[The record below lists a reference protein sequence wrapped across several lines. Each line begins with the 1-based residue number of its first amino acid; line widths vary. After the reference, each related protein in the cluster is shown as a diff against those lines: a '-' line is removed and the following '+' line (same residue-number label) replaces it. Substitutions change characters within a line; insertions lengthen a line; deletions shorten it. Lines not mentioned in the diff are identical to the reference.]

1 MKKHFSHLRGLWRRS
16 VSLVLVA
23 LLAVSTMS
31 VASAA
36 TKSDSDKS
44 VSSAVQEM
52 IKKGSKTYPKGA
64 FGLLNTTINMTEG
77 DEDQKITVVRMGST
91 EGEATVEFH
100 ALDVSTKYGE
110 DYELYM
116 NDGFFGS
123 ERKLETSADN
133 KSLMDT
139 YGGDLE
145 AYDPNE
151 AADEKSDEKTI
162 DKTAKVSEESKDG
175 LTELQKAQVAQ
186 TGTLNKTKTWRE
198 IADENSEE
206 YKDADKMMKN
216 GAKNIQ
222 AMINS
227 LGGVTEKLTFADGE
241 TTKEIIVRVPDDE
254 TSDGET
260 QAMFA
265 LTNASTEVSD
275 ASDGYINIK
284 DDEKAEEAK
293 YEFKNKD
300 IKVRGDKESVKVT
313 LKKSAGTESLSVVTL
328 LTTDGTA
335 KENENYEAT
344 KETLIFAKGITEKT
358 VEIPLKGNA
367 SGENL
372 TFYVGAGNEKGEM
385 DEDNG
390 LAKVTILPNKSKAS
404 TGADT
409 AKASTGADTQNKYSS
424 NMLEITFDKWD
435 CHCSYNKCHG
445 SSIDYSDNTYDLRN
459 ATRVHY
465 YNLTDWGNGKQH
477 WTIGVQLSD
486 GTNINVR
493 DSTWNYKSRRFN
505 PPIKVRKNENDIYG
519 EETWLPFY
527 YFTDEER
534 QKLAKYGKEARFY
547 VWIKDEKGWG
557 AEDWGNNNLTYMRVE
572 YAPIT
577 IKTNFANTEL
587 NYYRPV
593 TYNSTKDK
601 KSATTGIFLIRPH
614 INGNYDATGT
624 IQMQYNSF
632 RDPSTNKV
640 VTAGQQFVLGG
651 NSYYDNANEAGVKPS
666 AGTVEFEGFYA
677 QVEDGR
683 YLVTNHPYT
692 QVSVNEFAE
701 ALAHTKNREITIYPK
716 AKPRKTTVEFVKTDN
731 DVAFNTWSF
740 GDKISCTC
748 LDAIRITAHPL
759 NNKTASV
766 NGFKATCGGKEIPI
780 IYDEGV
786 RDAGYIQLNGDCAD
800 KTVKVTPL
808 KGTTSLTVMANP
820 KGRSLDMGAVT
831 YSPDPDNINKT
842 VSGDYKNALVVP
854 DPVVDGTYT
863 IVGVGKEAKV
873 TIEVDGKKKQ
883 VDTNY
888 ITEWWDGSADTNGDG
903 VFSRAELDN
912 YYGKN
917 APEPTVFRGTAY
929 EYDIKRSGA
938 HKIYYQFA
946 LPNGVNP
953 DPDKVD
959 SSTVFGNTYLK
970 EKTIFPISK
979 KKSRETA
986 LNGVS
991 ISGGGGTAVSG
1002 AEPDNPKN
1010 EGWFEIWS
1018 QFLDPAQ
1025 RSLLVSN
1032 YIMGDGTTLNMSNV
1046 ALPNSHKILT
1056 FDVDGVM
1063 DVTGGKLEYWD
1074 DGISYQDGV
1083 AKFTEAKWK
1092 TIESMTGLKND
1103 DCKYKLTVNTVSKLT
1118 SRQPS
1123 KVHLYFFNPDGTAI
1137 EKENKSGETGADN
1150 RLCVTKELKT
1160 SDYGTAELEFN
1171 PHELKLYKGCYLGIQ
1186 IEDQFGVRF
1195 PVMNTGYQVYE
1206 AIGEANLSSTFA
1218 FGGAFAAVKIIG
1230 LVQGKNGT
1238 HWNGEMDPKKSSNVV
1253 EDIVELSDKENDQIT
1268 AEKDLLKATSSKDDK
1283 EAQEA
1288 IKRLEDQLENNE
1300 MKTITLTLGIG
1311 KDDIIEKDKTTGD
1324 TFKQRLEQKADADV
1338 ELQKAKKALDDAK
1351 PADKAKAQEAYDKAK
1366 TDSDNANAN
1375 YSKAV
1380 EEKLKPTKTK
1390 TEFARSVKMGLAFTF
1405 AVSFKYD
1412 EAVTNWYFDTMIMT
1426 ITAEGELDLKWKFA
1440 TPVGVTINL
1449 GINVQGEFSASVI
1462 FRDKID
1468 SKKFYLSSNDK
1479 KSNLQPDSDGSLN
1492 ILALAADQE
1501 YIDTS
1506 GMFNI
1511 KPAITPSASVEV
1523 GPLEAKVSGTVGF
1536 DMKFYTDPDIKNTGT
1551 VSLSAEVSVTVFG
1564 IGGSWE
1570 FTTDPI
1576 NLFGADAESLDDELG
1591 LDGDATKMFGSADRL
1606 TAEDTSYADNRKGW
1620 QGMNPVSAKSL
1631 DENDNGVLEQKLQE
1645 KIYTQSKVDIVK
1657 INENGDYL
1665 GVFVDVDKT
1674 REGDINKP
1682 AVFYSVYDGEK
1693 GTWSKPEVVEN
1704 DGTGD
1709 QDVRVADL
1717 GSRGLFV
1724 YWNSYSEA
1732 VKDDISKTELM
1743 NKLELRGA
1751 FFNKSDKT
1759 FNKKDD
1765 KIDVIDITKDT
1776 DEVYGDIDASVVVNK
1791 DTMLVYYTK
1800 NYYAVSNE
1808 KDGELIGD
1816 VARAENSYQ
1825 VFRTY
1830 NFSGETGTDGAFVDD
1845 FDNLLDTTVAQE
1857 IKEAVED
1864 YDAYVKSYYGQV
1876 FLNTAPDVYVE
1887 ETMDDTGRFWAEQP
1901 KIYAGHSVKT
1911 VKTGD
1916 GEGSIV
1922 GETTTLKGE
1931 TVKAKTVPVIV
1942 DYDSISYNDLGIF
1955 AYSVDYDN
1963 DLTTVD
1969 DRDVYFQLYDFETGI
1984 MTHPVVVT
1992 SDNVQDADVH
2002 LSRQSYTD
2010 KDGKAHAATL
2020 LSWIADGEI
2029 VSLDISNVIK
2039 NLGEAKTTEDGTKY
2053 YLIEK
2058 TEEAGYVPPMGI
2070 ASHKPEDENA
2080 FEDDSEMT
2088 AEEQAQVAPE
2098 ITSFDIYCT
2107 EGYNYYV
2114 WTDRT
2119 SQLKE
2124 GVKPD
2129 SEEAS
2134 DAKNRVSETQIYMV
2148 RNDLVNGVL
2157 TGSVQVTSEQG
2168 ANYEDVRFVVNN
2180 DGTLK
2185 ALAKKSGSHV
2195 VTVKE
2200 YNEKIEE
2207 NNKLLPEDEQ
2217 AEKVDEENFNE
2228 YNTTSD
2234 EKDLVALDINPVS
2247 VAKLRN
2253 TNKLLENTKAGE
2265 PTFFDITVLNDG
2277 IDTLDEVTVT
2287 AVDNDGNGVISSE
2300 DTTVKSKK
2308 LENII
2313 GGETEKIAAMLNPD
2327 ANADSASITLTLTDK
2342 DGKVIDEK
2350 TVSKDFAPNLEFT
2363 DLEVEKT
2370 NERDIFDL
2378 SFDARNFG
2386 TKASAEKALE
2396 IGVVDKDGK
2405 DVKLTETTLE
2415 ALYVDEQTALNVESL
2430 EADSAKYFVETKD
2443 EDGNLTETGTFYVTD
2458 GEARAEGTVERTAT
2472 AAQVKAVE
2480 SLKTLTFNGGDT
2492 ISAANGEKTYA
2503 NILLDGKPL
2512 SETEGVRMILESSDQ
2527 DIFTINGEN
2536 SIETYKN
2543 GEAKLIATIL
2553 PANSAVTAEYDGTEG
2568 DAVKLAH
2575 EVDNYADV
2583 PTSLIRAFE
2592 GKVKVTD
2599 AVVEPTDPTDPT
2611 NPTDPEPTQPEKV
2624 TKVVKNGVTYKVS
2637 GKSAVVSKYDNKSTS
2652 VTIPATVKIDGKSYK
2667 VTKINANTFKNSKLT
2682 SVKIGKNVTA
2692 IAKKA
2697 FMGSKKLTTVTGG
2710 TNVKT
2715 IAASAFE
2722 NCAKLKKFSLKNVT
2736 SIGSK
2741 AFKGCKK
2748 LTTVTGGSK
2757 LKVIGASAFAGCV
2770 KLKAFTIGKKVTKI
2784 GAKAFYGDKALKKVT
2799 FKPKKVPTIG
2809 KSAFKGIAKKA
2820 TFVVPKSAKK
2830 KYLKKLVKKVGVT
2843 SKMTIK

>member
-77 DEDQKITVVRMGST
+77 DEDQKITVVRMGGT

-123 ERKLETSADN
+123 EHKLEASADN

-313 LKKSAGTESLSVVTL
+313 LKKTAGTESLSAVTL

-335 KENENYEAT
+335 VENENYEAT
-344 KETLIFAKGITEKT
+344 KETLIFAKGIKEKS
-358 VEIPLKGNA
+358 VEIPIKGNS
-367 SGENL
+367 SGKSVN
-372 TFYVGAGNEKGEM
+372 FYVGAGNEQGEI
-385 DEDNG
+385 DKDNG
-390 LAKVTILPNKSKAS
+390 MAKITILPEKSKAS
-404 TGADT
+404 TGANT
-409 AKASTGADTQNKYSS
+409 NKVSTGYTEVKYSDKS
-424 NMLEITFDKWD
+424 MEITFDKWD
-435 CHCSYNKCHG
+435 CHCSYHKRHT
-445 SSIDYSDNTYDLRN
+445 SADSKSYSTYDLRN
-459 ATRVHY
+459 AEKASFWCLQDY
-465 YNLTDWGNGKQH
+465 GNGNQH
-477 WTIGVQLSD
+477 WKVSIILTNGSQINLGERLNNSTESLSSPK
-486 GTNINVR
+486 TVR
-493 DSTWNYKSRRFN
+493 W
-505 PPIKVRKNENDIYG
+505 NENDIYKS
-519 EETWLPFY
+519 TNWLY
-527 YFTDEER
+527 VHNFTADER
-534 QKLAKYGKEARFY
+534 KLLAQYGNGARFY
-547 VWIKDEKGWG
+547 VWIYDQPGWG
-557 AEDWGNNNLTYMRVE
+557 AEDWGNNNLTYMKID
-572 YAPIT
+572 YAT
-577 IKTNFANTEL
+577 IKIKADFAHQL

-593 TYNSTKDK
+593 TYTAKDK
-601 KSATTGIFLIRPH
+601 KEGSSSVLFLINPIVEAAYSTVDT
-614 INGNYDATGT
+614 INKNGSKA
-624 IQMQYNSF
+624 
-632 RDPSTNKV
+632 
-640 VTAGQQFVLGG
+640 VLRGD
-651 NSYYDNANEAGVKPS
+651 SYYDNANAAGVKPS
-666 AGTVEFEGFYA
+666 YGTVNFEGFYTDY
-677 QVEDGR
+677 DGHKS
-683 YLVTNHPYT
+683 LVTTSSYGWT
-692 QVSVNEFAE
+692 EISDYQD
-701 ALAHTKNREITIYPK
+701 ALSRISGREITVYPK
-716 AKPRKTTVEFVKTDN
+716 ATPKKTTIKFAKGDDSIKFTN
-731 DVAFNTWSF
+731 YSF
-740 GDKISCTC
+740 GDTISCTC
-748 LDAIRITAHPL
+748 LDVIKFSAYPL
-759 NNKTASV
+759 TKDAAV
-766 NGFKATCGGKEIPI
+766 DGFKAVVKETGKEIPVKLVEGKK
-780 IYDEGV
+780 DEGYV
-786 RDAGYIQLNGDCAD
+786 QLNGDCANRTIEITPIRG
-800 KTVKVTPL
+800 KT
-808 KGTTSLTVMANP
+808 SITVMAHPQGLNVD
-820 KGRSLDMGAVT
+820 KGFVT
-831 YSPDPDNINKT
+831 YAADPDDFSKT
-842 VSGDYKNALVVP
+842 ASGDSKNPLNVSDAVI
-854 DPVVDGTYT
+854 DTTYT
-863 IVGVGKEAKV
+863 FVGTGK
-873 TIEVDGKKKQ
+873 
-883 VDTNY
+883 
-888 ITEWWDGSADTNGDG
+888 TEGNVQYGVEWMDGSADVNGDG
-903 VFSRAELDN
+903 KFTTAELDN
-912 YYGKN
+912 YYGKGDHSN
-917 APEPTVFRGTAY
+917 QPPTFRGTAY
-929 EYDIKRSGA
+929 EFRVSTSGA
-938 HKIYYQFA
+938 KKIYYQCY
-946 LPNGVNP
+946 PVNAENTSK
-953 DPDKVD
+953 DL
-959 SSTVFGNTYLK
+959 SIFGYTFLR
-970 EKTIFPISK
+970 EVTIFPISK
-979 KKSRETA
+979 QKSKTDKV
-986 LNGVS
+986 NGAT
-991 ISGGGGTAVSG
+991 ISGAGGSAVSG
-1002 AEPDNPKN
+1002 IDPDDPDN
-1010 EGWFEIWS
+1010 GGYFDIWS
-1018 QFLDPAQ
+1018 PLLDPFQ
-1025 RSLLVSN
+1025 RFMLTSN
-1032 YIMGDGTTLNMSNV
+1032 YILGDGSSLNMSNV
-1046 ALPNSHKILT
+1046 VQPNVQHQIIY
-1056 FDVDGVM
+1056 DVNSVM
-1063 DVTGGKLEYWD
+1063 TVTDGKLEAWD

-1083 AKFTEAKWK
+1083 AKFTEAKWVK
-1092 TIESMTGLKND
+1092 LDSMTALKND
-1103 DCKYKLTVNTVSKLT
+1103 DTKYKLTINIESKYT
-1118 SRQPS
+1118 SRQPA
-1123 KVHLYFFNPDGTAI
+1123 KAALRFYKPDGSEYEDTMI
-1137 EKENKSGETGADN
+1137 TYTLKESDN
-1150 RLCVTKELKT
+1150 GV
-1160 SDYGTAELEFN
+1160 AAFEFN
-1171 PHELKLYKGCYLGIQ
+1171 PSTLNLSKGSYLCVQ
-1186 IEDQFGVRF
+1186 ITDQFDVVY
-1195 PVMNTGYQVYE
+1195 PIMKTGYKVYE
-1206 AIGEANLSSTFA
+1206 ALGVQNLSSTFA
-1218 FGGAFAAVKIIG
+1218 FGGAFSAVKIIG

-1238 HWNGEMDPKKSSNVV
+1238 HWNGELNPKKSSNVV
-1253 EDIVELSDKENDQIT
+1253 EQTIEIDDDHDSNDWT
-1268 AEKDLLKATSSKDDK
+1268 EKDQLLLEKKVLEDKTDDESKKAL
-1283 EAQEA
+1283 E
-1288 IKRLEDQLENNE
+1288 RLEEQLEDNE
-1300 MKTITLTLGIG
+1300 MQTLTLTLGVG
-1311 KDDIIEKDKTTGD
+1311 KDDIVDKSKTTGN
-1324 TFKQRLEQKADADV
+1324 TYKQFADKKLAAD
-1338 ELQKAKKALDDAK
+1338 EALQKAKNDLANADGNEAK
-1351 PADKAKAQEAYDKAK
+1351 QKAQEALNKAQ
-1366 TDSDNANAN
+1366 DAADNANAN
-1375 YSKAV
+1375 YNKAV
-1380 EEKLKPTKTK
+1380 EDKLKPTKTK
-1390 TEFARSVKMGLAFTF
+1390 TEFSRSVKMGIGFTF
-1405 AVSFKYD
+1405 VVSFKYD
-1412 EAVTNWYFDTMIMT
+1412 VVVENWYFDSMMMT
-1426 ITAEGELDLKWKFA
+1426 ISADGKLDLGWKFV
-1440 TPVGVTINL
+1440 TPIGVVIKL
-1449 GINVQGEFSASVI
+1449 GIKVEGQFSASVV
-1462 FRDKID
+1462 FRDKFD
-1468 SKKFYLSSNDK
+1468 SKKFYLSSDDE
-1479 KSNLQPDSDGSLN
+1479 KSNLQPDSEGSLN
-1492 ILALAADQE
+1492 ILALAADGE
-1501 YIDTS
+1501 YIRTT
-1506 GMFNI
+1506 GEFVI
-1511 KPAITPSASVEV
+1511 KPAITLSAGAEA
-1523 GPLEAKVSGTVGF
+1523 GPLDVDVSGKAAF
-1536 DMKFYTDPDIKNTGT
+1536 DMKFYTDPNTKNTGT
-1551 VSLSAEVSVTVFG
+1551 VGLTAEISVTLFG

-1576 NLFGADAESLDDELG
+1576 NLFGGDSKSLDDELG
-1591 LDGDATKMFGSADRL
+1591 LDGDSTKMFGSAARL
-1606 TAEDTSYADNRKGW
+1606 TAEDTSYADSRKGW

-1631 DENDNGVLEQKLQE
+1631 DENDNGVIEQKLQE

-1657 INENGDYL
+1657 INENGDCL

-1674 REGDINKP
+1674 REGDLNKP

-1693 GTWSKPEVVEN
+1693 GTWSKPAVVEN

-2480 SLKTLTFNGGDT
+2480 SVKTLTFNGGDT

-2575 EVDNYADV
+2575 EVDNYADI
-2583 PTSLIRAFE
+2583 PTSLIRTFE

-2599 AVVEPTDPTDPT
+2599 AVVEPTDPTNPT

-2710 TNVKT
+2710 MNVKT

-2830 KYLKKLVKKVGVT
+2830 KYHKKLVKKVGVT